1 MVAVLNGSTLVK
13 RRMTQFTGRL
23 LPGWMGALLCCFA
36 ALFLAAD
43 PIAAGFGAYKADVKP
58 IEVFPG
64 ADRFG
69 PLEGTPKA
77 MAAFKGEGIAGYVFE
92 TSDIGYSGKPIRI
105 LAGLDKDGT
114 FTGAKVIEHHEPILL
129 VGISPDKLFD
139 FVARHAGR
147 NVIEMSKST
156 ESKSV
161 DVVSGAT
168 VTAVVISDG
177 LMRSA
182 LAVAK
187 SRGIAGFPSPQ
198 QRIAAAS
205 AAATEKPVLADL
217 SYEKATWTA
226 LLGDGSVRRLHL
238 LNREVDEAFAK
249 VGVGSPEPYAKA
261 GLPDED
267 FIDFYV
273 GLMSVESVGRSL
285 LTLEDYKS
293 ISAWLGPG
301 QPALILAANGDYSFR
316 GSGFVR
322 GGIFDRIQ
330 LIQDDQTILF
340 KDKDHKRLDHLGE
353 GNPAFKEIGI
363 FRIPPGRFDPAK
375 GFRIELLAQRPTGP
389 TEKAFTSFTLTYQ
402 LPSRFLKMA
411 AVPAPAPEAA
421 AVAAALAGSV
431 DASGGNA
438 PASIDGAAPADP
450 LWVKIWRSRTLD
462 IAILALA
469 LTILTLIFFFQ
480 DWLVQHRQLFGRLR
494 VGFLLFSVLW
504 LGLYAKAQLSVV
516 NVLTFANSVL
526 TGFKWDY
533 FLLEPLIFILWCAT
547 AASLLF
553 WGRGA
558 YCGWLCPFGALQE
571 LLNHGARRLGI
582 QQYTV
587 PFYLHERLWALK
599 YLLFL
604 GLFGVSLGNMAFAE
618 QLAEVEP
625 FKTVVL
631 LRFMR
636 EWWFVLF
643 ALALLTAGLFIERF
657 YCRYLCV
664 LGAALAIPGR
674 GRMFDWLKRRKQ
686 CGIECQLCAK
696 QCTVGAIHPM
706 GEINP
711 NECIYCMHCQV
722 VYWDD
727 HVCPPLVMKREGR
740 GKKSAVPNLVT
751 AASAAPKGT
760 APANMKP
767 PAPIKVTVNSKEIE
781 NVKT

>member
-1 MVAVLNGSTLVK
+1 VE
-13 RRMTQFTGRL
+13 RRSANRNRCARFSS
-23 LPGWMGALLCCFA
+23 GALA
-36 ALFLAAD
+36 AWVVALLLSGAAF
-43 PIAAGFGAYKADVKP
+43 AAGFGAYKADVKL
-58 IEVFPG
+58 EDVFQG

-69 PLEGTPKA
+69 PREGTPPA
-77 MAAFKGEGIAGYVFE
+77 IAAYRNGSVIGYVFE

-105 LAGLDKDGT
+105 LAGIDKDGT

-147 NVIEMSKST
+147 NVIEMSKSAAAKT
-156 ESKSV
+156 V
-161 DVVSGAT
+161 DVISGAT

-177 LMRSA
+177 LMRTA

-187 SRGIAGFPSPQ
+187 SRGIGGFPPPQ
-198 QRIAAAS
+198 QRIAAATAS
-205 AAATEKPVLADL
+205 TDTLVLADVPF
-217 SYEKATWTA
+217 EKTTWTT

-249 VGVGSPEPYAKA
+249 IGVGSPEPYAKA
-261 GLPDED
+261 GVPDED
-267 FIDFYV
+267 FIDFYA
-273 GLMSVESVGRSL
+273 GLASVETIGRSL
-285 LTLEDYKS
+285 LTPEDHKAITS
-293 ISAWLGPG
+293 WLGAG
-301 QPALILAANGDYSFR
+301 NHALILAANGDYSFR

-340 KDKDHKRLDHLGE
+340 KDKDHRRIDRLDL
-353 GNPAFKEIGI
+353 GNPEFKEIGI
-363 FRIPPGRFDPAK
+363 FRIPAAAKFDPAK
-375 GFRIELLAQRPTGP
+375 SFRIELLAQRPIGP
-389 TEKAFTSFTLTYQ
+389 IEKAFTSFSLSYQ
-402 LPSRFLKMA
+402 LPSRFLKM
-411 AVPAPAPEAA
+411 
-421 AVAAALAGSV
+421 VAAAPPM
-431 DASGGNA
+431 A
-438 PASIDGAAPADP
+438 PPEGTVPAHSPPPAEMAAPADQ
-450 LWVKIWRSRTLD
+450 LWVKIWNSR
-462 IAILALA
+462 AIDVTILGLA
-469 LTILTLIFFFQ
+469 LTLLTFIFFFQ
-480 DWLVQHRQLFGRLR
+480 DWLVQHRVLFGRLR
-494 VGFLLFSVLW
+494 AAFLLFSVLW

-516 NVLTFANSVL
+516 NVLTFANAML
-526 TGFKWDY
+526 TGFRWEY

-571 LLNHGARRLGI
+571 LLNHGARRIGI
-582 QQYTV
+582 RQVAV

-599 YLLFL
+599 YILFL
-604 GLFGVSLGNMAFAE
+604 GLFGVSLGSMAFAE
-618 QLAEVEP
+618 QLAEIEP

-696 QCTVGAIHPM
+696 ECTVEAIHPL

-727 HVCPPLVMKREGR
+727 HKCPPLVMKREGR
-740 GKKSAVPNLVT
+740 GKKSAAPSSTT
-751 AASAAPKGT
+751 AAQAE
-760 APANMKP
+760 PADKRP
-767 PAPIKVTVNSKEIE
+767 PAHIKVTVNSKEIE
-781 NVKT
+781 HVEN